1 MRSINQHTLATAL
14 NLSQTTVSRAL
25 SNHPSINA
33 ETKAQVWSLAAELGY
48 QVTSPKRTASKGRGA
63 RSIVVGVMIAIPKHF
78 RGHNETS
85 QLVLKGIAERSSNE
99 NVTLD
104 VIYHEPSDHN
114 PKVIQRRLRQRNWQ
128 GCILIHPMAHEV
140 VERIAKTLPCVS
152 VVENYRRDFIDSI
165 DVDQSDSIVQIVRLL
180 HLRGHTRIGFLTFA
194 YDVPT
199 PWVHHRFGAYVDI
212 LFQLGLPFDPANTI
226 NVLKGQWDPVEQIAD
241 RVCAGIKAGI
251 TAYVCAADHQ
261 AYLVWQE
268 LERRGIRVPEQVSL
282 TGFDG
287 IPPPS
292 PQKQVATVRVPYD
305 EIGRSAFHQ
314 VLHRIT
320 FPSAPRR
327 HVMVDGDVIE
337 GRSILAL
344 AGACSGEAAPPA

>member
-1 MRSINQHTLATAL
+1 MPSINQQTLASAL

-25 SNHPSINA
+25 TNHPSINA

-48 QVTSPKRTASKGRGA
+48 QLTSPKRSMAAGRG
-63 RSIVVGVMIAIPKHF
+63 SKSVVVGVMIAIPKHA

-85 QLVLKGIAERSSNE
+85 QSVLRGIAERSSNE

-104 VIYHEPSDHN
+104 VIYHEPSDDN
-114 PKVIQRRLRQRNWQ
+114 PKTIQRRLRQRNWQ
-128 GCILIHPMAHEV
+128 GCILIHPMVHEV

-165 DVDQSDSIVQIVRLL
+165 DVDQTDSVAQIVRLL
-180 HLRGHTRIGFLTFA
+180 HQRGHSRIGFLTFT
-194 YDVPT
+194 YEVPT
-199 PWVHHRFGAYVDI
+199 PWVHHRFGAYVDT
-212 LFQLGLPFDPANTI
+212 LFQLGLPFEPAQTI
-226 NVLKGQWDPVEQIAD
+226 NVLKGEEFPVSQVVD
-241 RVCAGIKAGI
+241 RVCAQIAAGT
-251 TAYVCAADHQ
+251 TAFVCAADHQ
-261 AYLVWQE
+261 AYLVWRE
-268 LERRGIRVPEQVSL
+268 LEQRGVRVPEDVSL

-287 IPPPS
+287 IPPLETL
-292 PQKQVATVRVPYD
+292 KQVATVCVPYD

-337 GRSILAL
+337 GQSIRTL
-344 AGACSGEAAPPA
+344 AGADPREQITA

>member
-1 MRSINQHTLATAL
+1 MPSINQQTLATAL

-48 QVTSPKRTASKGRGA
+48 QLTSPKRSVSGA
-63 RSIVVGVMIAIPKHF
+63 RGGRNVVVGVMIAIPKHS
-78 RGHNETS
+78 RGHTETS

-104 VIYHEPSDHN
+104 VIYHEPSDDN
-114 PKVIQRRLRQRNWQ
+114 PKTIQRRLRQRNWQ

-140 VERIAKTLPCVS
+140 VERISKTLPCVS

-165 DVDQSDSIVQIVRLL
+165 DVDQTDSIVQIVRLL
-180 HLRGHTRIGFLTFA
+180 HQRGHSRIGFLTFT
-194 YDVPT
+194 YEVPT
-199 PWVHHRFGAYVDI
+199 PWVHHRFGAYVDV
-212 LFQLGLPFDPANTI
+212 LFQLGLDFDPHDTI
-226 NVLKGQWDPVEQIAD
+226 NVRRGEAFQVGQVVDRMCARIA
-241 RVCAGIKAGI
+241 CGT
-251 TAYVCAADHQ
+251 TAFVCAADHQ
-261 AYLVWQE
+261 AYLVWHE
-268 LERRGIRVPEQVSL
+268 LQRRGIRVPDDVSL

-287 IPPPS
+287 IPPPEALG
-292 PQKQVATVRVPYD
+292 QLATVCVPYD

-337 GRSILAL
+337 GRSIRDLVSETRPAL
-344 AGACSGEAAPPA
+344 VTA